1 MNTIILLIQCR
12 CIINTTF
19 KDENT
24 VLVLNTEV
32 ELFLGTDKCFN
43 TGNLQM
49 TTAIQQV
56 TIQKPVKAL
65 KRKTLF

>member
-1 MNTIILLIQCR
+1 M
-12 CIINTTF
+12 
-19 KDENT
+19 
-24 VLVLNTEV
+24 LVLNTEV
-32 ELFLGTDKCFN
+32 KLFLGTDKCFN

-65 KRKTLF
+65 KRKTFF